1 MERQNFRLRHVS
13 SSDKIRFN
21 YIMLKIRDNTYK
33 YILALGALFF
43 LLVSS
48 STQACVLADHDCG
61 KLTQVNAPTQTG
73 VQCHIP
79 VQRQV
84 HASSPINHSLQHSS
98 PNNDE
103 ECCQLIPADLGDL
116 AQAQVSNLSAQQ
128 FSPDWFHL
136 QLTNVFYSSFSSFDF
151 AQREIISP
159 HSHNSSVVPSSPIFP
174 LNSGRAPPPA
184 VLS

>member
-1 MERQNFRLRHVS
+1 MSKF
-13 SSDKIRFN
+13 
-21 YIMLKIRDNTYK
+21 RDNPYK

-43 LLVSS
+43 LFVSS
-48 STQACVLADHDCG
+48 STQACVLADHVCA
-61 KLTQVNAPTQTG
+61 KLTQVNAPTETG

-98 PNNDE
+98 PNNDNDE

-116 AQAQVSNLSAQQ
+116 ATAQVSNPSFQQ
-128 FSPDWFHL
+128 FSSDWFHL
-136 QLTNVFYSSFSSFDF
+136 QLANTFYSSFYIFDF
-151 AQREIISP
+151 TQREIISP
-159 HSHNSSVVPSSPIFP
+159 HSQNSSTVPSSPIFP